1 MIRAVFAA
9 IAALAVIAALG
20 GLSWAVVSADRAET
34 RANAVRLAL
43 WRLDAQATVL
53 VLTETAVPF
62 EQWRRTAAMPPI
74 RERTFVEPM
83 ISKNAPAQQ
92 FEESVQSAK
101 ASAKLSAKTSPAGN
115 GVPLSSAP

>member
-53 VLTETAVPF
+53 VLP
-62 EQWRRTAAMPPI
+62 RCHR
-74 RERTFVEPM
+74 FV
-83 ISKNAPAQQ
+83 NAH
-92 FEESVQSAK
+92 
-101 ASAKLSAKTSPAGN
+101 LSN
-115 GVPLSSAP
+115 R